1 MDEFRLARTKS
12 NINLYSLMM
21 IPDTGA
27 EMNTLPVEKNLKEE
41 EKEAL

>member
-1 MDEFRLARTKS
+1 
-12 NINLYSLMM
+12 MM

-27 EMNTLPVEKNLKEE
+27 EMNTLPMEKNLKVE

>member
-1 MDEFRLARTKS
+1 
-12 NINLYSLMM
+12 M